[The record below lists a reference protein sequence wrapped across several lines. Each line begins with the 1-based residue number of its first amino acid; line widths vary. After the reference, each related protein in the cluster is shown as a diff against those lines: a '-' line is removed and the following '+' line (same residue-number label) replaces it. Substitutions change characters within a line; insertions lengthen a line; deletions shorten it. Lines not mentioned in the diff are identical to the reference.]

1 MTYRSLELTE
11 KQWQDQV
18 LEVAHMLGWYCHHDH
33 DSRKQDWRADSGFP
47 DLVLAKDGRIIFAEL
62 KTAKGRM
69 TPMQQGWRRHLGGD
83 ALIGPPEGVEVYLW
97 RPDDWPEVE
106 RILKGEA

>member
-1 MTYRSLELTE
+1 MTYRSLKLTE
-11 KQWQDQV
+11 RQWQDQI
-18 LEVAHMLGWYCHHDH
+18 LEAADKLGWYRHHDH

-62 KTAKGRM
+62 KTAKGRI
-69 TPMQQGWRRHLGGD
+69 TPEQQAWLAHLGGNNP
-83 ALIGPPEGVEVYLW
+83 IGPSEGVEIYVW

-106 RILKGEA
+106 RVLKG